1 MLNTLKERHKKFLE
15 YYAISQN
22 ISESAIKAGYSPQYA
37 NKEGR
42 KLLNTAIRL
51 QAQSIVNKASNQE
64 ITKQESQSVLKILGL
79 TREQVVKRLNIIAFQ
94 DKDYSSALKVLMP
107 VSKSIGY
114 DISQQD
120 TPNITI
126 PVLNIVVDKTDM
138 ASSKDIVEGEIV
150 R

>member
-1 MLNTLKERHKKFLE
+1 M
-15 YYAISQN
+15 
-22 ISESAIKAGYSPQYA
+22 
-37 NKEGR
+37 
-42 KLLNTAIRL
+42 NTAIRL

-114 DISQQD
+114 DISQQEQ
-120 TPNITI
+120 PNITV

-138 ASSKDIVEGEIV
+138 ASSKDIVEGEMLE
-150 R
+150 